1 MRQVR
6 HMNLWDLLMGCTHRH
21 LSRVWT
27 FPVTVGRGFRMGR
40 KRSYKVCLTCG
51 AELPYNLDQ
60 MRLET
65 PQERRQRA
73 KEALA

>member
-1 MRQVR
+1 
-6 HMNLWDLLMGCTHRH
+6 
-21 LSRVWT
+21 
-27 FPVTVGRGFRMGR
+27 MGR

-65 PQERRQRA
+65 PQEARQRR
-73 KEALA
+73 KEVLA